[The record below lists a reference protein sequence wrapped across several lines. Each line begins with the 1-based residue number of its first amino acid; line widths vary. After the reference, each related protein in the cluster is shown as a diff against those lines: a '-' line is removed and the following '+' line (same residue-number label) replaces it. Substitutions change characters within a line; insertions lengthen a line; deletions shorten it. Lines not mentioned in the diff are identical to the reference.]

1 MSHIMFQIVT
11 EKKFQLAV
19 QEFKSALKTPPPG
32 QRQQNLQIRRHLEV
46 VVHELAP
53 CADLMEPAIQTL
65 ADSQPTL
72 ERLKELSEIGGKFTM
87 DGGRRE
93 VDYDNWQYTTL
104 LKAVQMMSP
113 EITGA
118 VLSISAHTGA
128 TTLRMQ
134 HDDTEAAVVNQGN
147 IVETC
152 IGTHFPEPHDP
163 LYNPLRARFM
173 RDHIERLSHAID
185 VLYKVCIRAGV
196 DKRGDRILPHNI
208 NLDNVAIC
216 KESTSHFACVLVA
229 LARIGPDN

>member
-1 MSHIMFQIVT
+1 MSHTMFQIVT
-11 EKKFQLAV
+11 EQKFQLAV
-19 QEFKSALKTPPPG
+19 QEFKAALRTPPPG

-65 ADSQPTL
+65 AASQPTL

-87 DGGRRE
+87 DHGRRA
-93 VDYDNWQYTTL
+93 VDYGNWQYTTL
-104 LKAVQMMSP
+104 LKAVQMLSP

-118 VLSISAHTGA
+118 VLGISAHTGA

-185 VLYKVCIRAGV
+185 VIYKVCIRAGV
-196 DKRGDRILPHNI
+196 DKRGDRIQPHNI